1 MWLLYSEIEN
11 SFYKSKLW
19 EWGKTILADILEK
32 CIFLKFCNVKFGV
45 KNSHTDV
52 LFHTQ
57 VVLLHASK
65 HTVISLAHKFVILS
79 IYYILKYL
87 YRSNF
92 YPWWAFT
99 KEFERSHT
107 YMQIESDP
115 SAPPHLHQISL
126 IQVAILFKRIFPSAP
141 LSTSH
146 PSPKQQFP
154 LGQVSHPANALCISL
169 FLAVFLA
176 SSLLLKAASLSLKK
190 FELFA

>member
-115 SAPPHLHQISL
+115 SAPP
-126 IQVAILFKRIFPSAP
+126 IFTKF
-141 LSTSH
+141 LWC
-146 PSPKQQFP
+146 KWQFCLKEFFLLP
-154 LGQVSHPANALCISL
+154 L
-169 FLAVFLA
+169 FLQATHPPSNNFHLGKFLI
-176 SSLLLKAASLSLKK
+176 LLMPCAFPCS
-190 FELFA
+190 